1 MRPAMPMRTQAG
13 FTLVELIVVV
23 TLLGILGVGAYIGL
37 KPLFQSYGGAAQRAE
52 LTAAAEAALQR
63 VTRELRNALPN
74 SVRVSGGTALEFINT
89 VDGGRYRA
97 DFSSLGGGDP
107 LDFASLSDGF
117 DVLGGLAATTPAAV
131 TTGAGSAQACDGAR
145 ACIVIYNTGF
155 PASAADALVAGSS
168 NNAYLGPGTGNC
180 VPGATW
186 CGNVATLAGVST
198 TFASFDNAGLTG
210 WHFPTASPRQ
220 RFFIAEGP
228 VSYVCDTAA
237 RSLRRY
243 AGYALAA
250 VQVVPPVG
258 ATADNLLTN
267 RVTACAFSYSAGTAT
282 REALVTI
289 SLTLT
294 GDNGQ
299 SVTLHQ
305 QAHVSNEQ

>member
-1 MRPAMPMRTQAG
+1 MSAARQRCHWGG
-13 FTLVELIVVV
+13 FTLVELIVVI
-23 TLLGILGVGAYIGL
+23 TLLGVLGVGAYIGL
-37 KPLFQSYGGAAQRAE
+37 RPLFQSYGGAAQRAE

-74 SVRVSGGTALEFINT
+74 SVRVNPGGTALEFINT

-97 DFSSLGGGDP
+97 DFSSTGGGDP

-117 DVLGGLAATTPAAV
+117 DVLGELAATTPSVVA
-131 TTGAGSAQACDGAR
+131 TGAGNLQACDGTH
-145 ACIVIYNTGF
+145 ACVIIYNTGF
-155 PASAADALVAGSS
+155 PTTVADALTAGSS
-168 NNAYLGPGTGNC
+168 NNAYLGPGSGNC

-186 CGNVATLAGVST
+186 CGNVATLAGVSS
-198 TFASFDNAGLTG
+198 TFASFDNGGLAG
-210 WHFPTASPRQ
+210 WHFPTSSPRQ
-220 RFFIAEGP
+220 RFFIADGP

-237 RSLRRY
+237 RTLRRY
-243 AGYALAA
+243 AGYALTA
-250 VQVVPPVG
+250 VQPVPPG
-258 ATADNLLTN
+258 TAANLLTN
-267 RVTACAFSYSAGTAT
+267 RVTACTFSYNAGTAT

-294 GDNGQ
+294 GSNGQ